1 MKLRPPD
8 LSLRAQL
15 LLIAVGGFAVGHL
28 LNWGL
33 VVGLRNLHATHHFL
47 APVSVVTFLALLA
60 TVAWLAA
67 RVTRPLRRLT
77 ESADRFSGIGPMQ
90 RLKPEGPP
98 DMRRAIHAFNTMSD
112 RISGLLDEKDQMLGA
127 LGHDL
132 RTPLASM
139 RIRAASMR
147 PVSERA
153 ALFATVDGMERMID
167 DILTL
172 ARTGRSSEPLA
183 RVDVAALMRTIL
195 EEFSAQGAAVELK
208 SGPDIAWTLRPEL
221 LTRAV
226 RNLVDN
232 AVRYAGGARVG
243 ATVEG
248 DHLVLTVEDDGPGVP
263 EAQLEDVLRPFAR
276 LDRSRNRRTGGAG
289 LGLAIAASVARFHGG
304 GLSLSNR
311 REGGLSAALWLGA
324 ADVSDDQ
331 DHVESQP
338 PVRS

>member
-1 MKLRPPD
+1 MRLRPPD

-33 VVGLRNLHATHHFL
+33 MVGLGSLHGAHHFM
-47 APVSVVTFLALLA
+47 APMSVVTFLALLA
-60 TVAWLAA
+60 TVAWLSA

-77 ESADRFSGIGPMQ
+77 ESADRFSGIEPMQ
-90 RLKPEGPP
+90 RLEPEGPP

-132 RTPLASM
+132 RTPLASV
-139 RIRAASMR
+139 RIRAASMK

-183 RVDVAALMRTIL
+183 RVDVASLMRTIL
-195 EEFSAQGAAVELK
+195 EEFSVQGAAVGLK
-208 SGPDIAWTLRPEL
+208 SAPDIAWTLRPEL

-232 AVRYAGGARVG
+232 AIRYAGGACVG
-243 ATVEG
+243 VAVEG
-248 DHLVLTVEDDGPGVP
+248 DRLVLTIEDDGPGVP

-276 LDRSRNRRTGGAG
+276 LDQSRSRRTGGAG
-289 LGLAIAASVARFHGG
+289 LGLAIAASVARLHAG
-304 GLSLSNR
+304 GLNLSNR
-311 REGGLSAALWLGA
+311 PNGGLSASLWLGSA
-324 ADVSDDQ
+324 ELSADED
-331 DHVESQP
+331 ESKP
-338 PVRS
+338 PV

>member
-1 MKLRPPD
+1 MRLRAPD

-15 LLIAVGGFAVGHL
+15 LLIAVGGFVVGHT

-33 VVGLRNLHATHHFL
+33 AASLRHMHGSHHFL
-47 APVSVVTFLALLA
+47 TPVSVVTFVALL
-60 TVAWLAA
+60 TGVAWLSA
-67 RVTRPLRRLT
+67 RVTRPLRQLT
-77 ESADRFSGIGPMQ
+77 ESADRFSGVEPM
-90 RLKPEGPP
+90 RGLKPEGPP
-98 DMRRAIHAFNTMSD
+98 DMRRAIHAFNAMSD

-132 RTPLASM
+132 RTPLASVK
-139 RIRAASMR
+139 IRAASMK
-147 PVSERA
+147 PVNERT

-183 RVDVAALMRTIL
+183 RVDVVALVRSIL

-208 SGPDIAWTLRPEL
+208 SGPDIAWTLRPDL

-243 ATVEG
+243 AAVEG
-248 DHLVLTVEDDGPGVP
+248 DRLILSIEDDGPGVP
-263 EAQLEDVLRPFAR
+263 EAQLENVLRPFAR

-289 LGLAIAASVARFHGG
+289 LGLAIAVSVARLHGG
-304 GLSLSNR
+304 GLDLRNR
-311 REGGLSAALWLGA
+311 PEGGLSAALSLGA
-324 ADVSDDQ
+324 ADVSGDRD
-331 DHVESQP
+331 EIKP
-338 PVRS
+338 PARA